1 MTPLRVAYV
10 TDQLLPSDAT
20 DTAQTMA
27 MCAALGALDDV
38 ALTLVAPAHPRL
50 RDVSALAAHYGVAS
64 TFSLAPLPGPYPAPL
79 GLRGLEKVAHARNAA
94 RWLRDHAI
102 DLVYTRNLPAVW
114 ATLSRT
120 DMPVVYETYRPWPEQ
135 SRFKRLLFTRLR
147 RRERLV
153 GLVLH
158 SRLAAE
164 SYAWLGFSP
173 ERLMVAHNAIDPA
186 PFLNPLS
193 PREARTRL
201 GLPLDG
207 PLVVY
212 TGHVSPDK
220 GLDLVLDAAE
230 RLPSVRFALVG
241 SSGQGPIERRAAA
254 LSNVRVVGWQSANVV
269 PIWLMAADIL
279 VIPPTSRPL
288 LKVGNTV
295 LPIKTFQYLAAG
307 RAIVAPRTPDLCEV
321 LDDRNAVLVPPDD
334 REAFITALTWLC
346 AEPGRAATLGDQARR
361 GALDR
366 TWDRRARAVA
376 DFFRS
381 RLDKGVR

>member
-1 MTPLRVAYV
+1 MTLRVAYV

-38 ALTLVAPAHPRL
+38 ALTLVAPAHSHIKG
-50 RDVSALAAHYGVAS
+50 VAELAAHYGVAP
-64 TFSLAPLPGPYPAPL
+64 TFSLALLPGPYPAPL

-94 RWLRDHAI
+94 RWVREHTT

-120 DMPVVYETYRPWPEQ
+120 DTPVVYETYRPWPEQ
-135 SRFKRLLFTRLR
+135 SRFKRLLFSRLR
-147 RRERLV
+147 RRERLI

-173 ERLMVAHNAIDPA
+173 EHLMVAHNAIDPA
-186 PFLNPLS
+186 PFMNPLS

-212 TGHVSPDK
+212 TGHISPDK
-220 GLDLVLDAAE
+220 GLDLLLDAAA
-230 RLPSVRFALVG
+230 RLPAVQFVLVG
-241 SSGQGPIERRAAA
+241 SSGQGPIERRAAS
-254 LSNVRVVGWQSANVV
+254 LPNVSVVGWQSSAAV
-269 PIWLMAADIL
+269 PTWLMAADIL

-307 RAIVAPRTPDLCEV
+307 RAIVAPRTPDLGEV
-321 LDDRNAVLVPPDD
+321 LDDRNALLVPPDD

-346 AEPGRAATLGDQARR
+346 AEPARASILGDQARR
-361 GALDR
+361 GALER
-366 TWDRRARAVA
+366 TWDRRARAVT
-376 DFFRS
+376 DFLRT
-381 RLDKGVR
+381 RLDVR